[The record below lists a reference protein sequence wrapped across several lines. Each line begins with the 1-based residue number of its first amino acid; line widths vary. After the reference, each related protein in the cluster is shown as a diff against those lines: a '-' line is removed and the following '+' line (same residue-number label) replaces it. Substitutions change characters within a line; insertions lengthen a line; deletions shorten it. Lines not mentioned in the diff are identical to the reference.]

1 MSQVTIHRN
10 EVDIVIAAFR
20 SDLTSFLEE
29 WRPIFSRFHLIIV
42 QDPDLKEELKIPK
55 GFDFDAYT
63 KSDID
68 KLVSPSNASMFSG
81 YACRYFG
88 YLISKRKYIVSI
100 DDDCSPAKDNNGE
113 VLDIVT
119 QHITNLK
126 TPATPLFFNTLYD
139 PYRKGSD
146 FVRGYPFSLRS
157 GVPCVLSCG
166 LWLNL
171 ADFDAPTQSLKPEL
185 RNSRYVDAVLT
196 VPKNS
201 LMPMSGINI
210 AFDREV
216 VGPAILPA
224 LKLAKE
230 GKFRWETM
238 EDVWCGLVV
247 KVVCD
252 HLQLGVKTGIPYVW
266 RNERGSAIDSL
277 KKEWEGVK
285 LMEELIPFF
294 QTLKLSQEAV
304 TAEACVMEMAVAI
317 KKGMGSSHP
326 ELANAAGNMVEWVKI
341 WKEVKSRVLV

>member
-1 MSQVTIHRN
+1 MSQVTIDRN

-42 QDPDLKEELKIPK
+42 QDPDLKDELKIPK

-63 KSDID
+63 KTDID

-100 DDDCSPAKDNNGE
+100 DDDCSPAKDNNGD
-113 VLDIVT
+113 VVDIVT

-139 PYRKGSD
+139 PYRK
-146 FVRGYPFSLRS
+146 
-157 GVPCVLSCG
+157 
-166 LWLNL
+166 
-171 ADFDAPTQSLKPEL
+171 
-185 RNSRYVDAVLT
+185 
-196 VPKNS
+196 
-201 LMPMSGINI
+201 
-210 AFDREV
+210 
-216 VGPAILPA
+216 
-224 LKLAKE
+224 
-230 GKFRWETM
+230 
-238 EDVWCGLVV
+238 
-247 KVVCD
+247 
-252 HLQLGVKTGIPYVW
+252 LGVKTGIPYVW

-294 QTLKLSQEAV
+294 QTLKLSQDAV
-304 TAEACVMEMAVAI
+304 TAEACVLEMAVAI